1 MPSYLSESA
10 DFPPLVTP
18 FRLRERLD
26 AFEAAQEQAAEAGAG
41 SLFYVGRFELLE
53 FALVLEPEEPLRL
66 ARKIFFAGM
75 NAMADALSVLAPPE
89 KAISFAYPGSLYF
102 DGALIGGGR
111 LAWPRGMDEE
121 KSANW
126 LVFGGMVR
134 AGGMRDLGAG
144 LSPEITTL
152 DDEGFENWSPEL
164 FAASFARHFMVEV
177 DSWLEKGFSGIGP
190 RYLGRLAKE
199 KGQGKRGID
208 VNGDLLIHPVDGQQG
223 AARVPFLEGLQA
235 ADWFD
240 PLLNEPRS

>member
-1 MPSYLSESA
+1 MPSFLSETA

-26 AFEAAQEQAAEAGAG
+26 AFEAAQERAAEDGAG
-41 SLFYVGRFELLE
+41 SLYFVGRFELLE
-53 FALVLEPEEPLRL
+53 FAIVLEPAEPLRL

-75 NAMADALSVLAPPE
+75 NAIADSLAVLSPPE
-89 KAISFAYPGSLYF
+89 KPIAFRYPGSLYF

-111 LAWPRGMDEE
+111 LAWPAGASEDQPPE
-121 KSANW
+121 W

-144 LSPEITTL
+144 LAPEITTL
-152 DDEGFENWSPEL
+152 DDEGFESWSPEL
-164 FAASFARHFMVEV
+164 FAASFARNFLVEV
-177 DSWLEKGFSGIGP
+177 DSWGEKGFSGIGP
-190 RYLGRLAKE
+190 RYLGRLDKV

-208 VNGDLLIHPVDGQQG
+208 VNGDLLIHAADGSAG
-223 AARVPFLEGLQA
+223 ATREAFLASLKA
-235 ADWFD
+235 ADWYD